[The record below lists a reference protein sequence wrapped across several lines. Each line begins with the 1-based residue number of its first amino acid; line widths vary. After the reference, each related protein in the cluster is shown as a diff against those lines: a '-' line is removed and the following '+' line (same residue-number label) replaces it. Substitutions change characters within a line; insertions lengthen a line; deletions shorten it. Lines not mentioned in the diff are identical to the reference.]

1 MATLA
6 TGQKVTTGTTG
17 IATAA
22 EISLTR
28 NAVQVR
34 VQASTDCYVKALAG
48 GTASSALA
56 AAVTASGI
64 ATTVALARSNE
75 YMFIPAGATKTIARS
90 AQPVYWALSLISA
103 AASVVTV
110 ESTDW
115 VGGN

>member
-6 TGQKVTTGTTG
+6 TGKKVTTSTTG

-22 EISLTR
+22 EFALTL

-34 VQASTDCYVKALAG
+34 IQASTDTYVRAFAG
-48 GTASSALA
+48 NTSAAALA
-56 AAVTASGI
+56 AAAAGSAIAS
-64 ATTVALARSNE
+64 TVALARANE

-90 AQPVYWALSLISA
+90 AQPVYWGISVISA
-103 AASVVTV
+103 AASVVSV